1 MYLASLS
8 KRMRELILGVITKR
22 EYLLRA
28 TEDTVLQ
35 KIMIASVLFFFN
47 IKYIELH
54 NITSDRMSYIK
65 DVILQLMILSNL
77 LVHLR
82 ILLQRHQYFNSRIV
96 NGQMSTRDRS
106 NVLNFCPY
114 IIERSH
120 MTSRQNISSKRLI
133 FFFFFSDAIFIF
145 FTC

>member
-8 KRMRELILGVITKR
+8 KRMRELILVVITKR

-35 KIMIASVLFFFN
+35 KIMIASVLFFFFN

-133 FFFFFSDAIFIF
+133 FFFFFQ
-145 FTC
+145 